1 MPPRVKL
8 ANEVKEKYMAQY
20 DDRKNL
26 HKNRHKVF
34 FCLPTCLA
42 KPLWEKPFLSKYDF
56 TTRTSGKKKKREE
69 DKNREREREGESTRR
84 KQQHKF
90 CISKMFPLS
99 HIVYKCHIVVARP
112 RTPVPVQEKALC
124 LPCTQFQCQCLL
136 LKLA

>member
-56 TTRTSGKKKKREE
+56 TTRTSGGDKKKKKREE
-69 DKNREREREGESTRR
+69 DKNIERERARERHTSGITAEILYIQNVSTFTYSL
-84 KQQHKF
+84 Q
-90 CISKMFPLS
+90 
-99 HIVYKCHIVVARP
+99 V
-112 RTPVPVQEKALC
+112 
-124 LPCTQFQCQCLL
+124 
-136 LKLA
+136 